1 MTSEI
6 FVLLGQDGV
15 TNGAIY
21 ALLALSLVL
30 VYSVTRI
37 VFVPQGE
44 FVTYGAM
51 TLASIQFGG
60 VPGTL
65 WILCGLSTVVAA
77 LEFISMLR
85 QRRFSGLPRTLALYL
100 LAPAALA
107 ALCWLSPL
115 KALPLPI
122 QALLT
127 VAIVVPI
134 GPLIYRVFFQ
144 PLAGASIL
152 VLLIAAVAVHLAM
165 VGLGLLAFG
174 AEGVRTA
181 SFASGRLEIGWL
193 DMSAQALWV
202 VAASIALIVLL
213 YLFFE
218 HSMLGKAL
226 RATAAN
232 RVGARIVGI
241 RTRLSGTICLGLA
254 ATIGTLSGIL
264 VSPISTIYYNS
275 GLLIALKGFVG
286 AIVGGLVSYPMA
298 AAGALFVGLLEAY
311 ASFAASA
318 FKEVIV
324 FTVIIPV
331 LLWRSMATVHL
342 EEADEE

>member
-6 FVLLGQDGV
+6 FVLLGQDGI

-65 WILCGLSTVVAA
+65 WILVVLSLVAAA
-77 LEFISMLR
+77 LEFAAMFR
-85 QRRFSGLPRTLALYL
+85 QRRFVELLKTVALHLLP
-100 LAPAALA
+100 PAALA
-107 ALCWLSPL
+107 AVCWFAPI
-115 KALPLPI
+115 KDLPLAI
-122 QALLT
+122 QVLLT
-127 VAIVVPI
+127 MALVVPI
-134 GPLIYRVFFQ
+134 GPLVYRVFFQ
-144 PLAGASIL
+144 PLASASIL
-152 VLLIAAVAVHLAM
+152 VLLIVAVAVHLVM

-174 AEGVRTA
+174 AEGTRTA
-181 SFASGRLEIGWL
+181 AFAGGRLEIGWL
-193 DMSAQALWV
+193 DMSAQAIWV
-202 VAASIALIVLL
+202 ITASVALIALL

-218 HSMLGKAL
+218 RSMLGKAL

-241 RTRLSGTICLGLA
+241 RSRLSGTICLALA
-254 ATIGTLSGIL
+254 AAIGTLSGIL
-264 VSPISTIYYNS
+264 VSPITTIYYNS

-286 AIVGGLVSYPMA
+286 AIVGGLVSYPVA
-298 AAGALFVGLLEAY
+298 SAGALLVGLLEAF
-311 ASFAASA
+311 ASFSASA

-324 FTVIIPV
+324 FTLIIPV
-331 LLWRSMATVHL
+331 LLWRSVATLHI

>member
-60 VPGTL
+60 IPGTL
-65 WILCGLSTVVAA
+65 WILCGLSAVVAV
-77 LEFISMLR
+77 LELVSMLR
-85 QRRFSGLPRTLALYL
+85 LRRFAGLPATLALYL
-100 LAPAALA
+100 LTPAVLA
-107 ALCWLSPL
+107 AVCWLAPL
-115 KALPLPI
+115 KGLPLAI

-127 VAIVVPI
+127 VALVVPI

-144 PLAGASIL
+144 PLASASIL

-174 AEGVRTA
+174 AEGMRTA
-181 SFASGRLEIGWL
+181 SFASGRLDARKGAQGDCCQSGGRADRRHSDEVVRN
-193 DMSAQALWV
+193 DMSWPCGDDRRAVGNPRLADHDR
-202 VAASIALIVLL
+202 LL
-213 YLFFE
+213 
-218 HSMLGKAL
+218 
-226 RATAAN
+226 
-232 RVGARIVGI
+232 
-241 RTRLSGTICLGLA
+241 
-254 ATIGTLSGIL
+254 
-264 VSPISTIYYNS
+264 
-275 GLLIALKGFVG
+275 
-286 AIVGGLVSYPMA
+286 
-298 AAGALFVGLLEAY
+298 
-311 ASFAASA
+311 
-318 FKEVIV
+318 
-324 FTVIIPV
+324 
-331 LLWRSMATVHL
+331 
-342 EEADEE
+342 